1 MRKVMFSPDALMIF
15 PLERL
20 VHRSVKSLSLVMTLT
35 ILLGTLTQANF
46 AQAATMSAPMK
57 IGIIGSG
64 NIGSTLGS
72 YWAQAGHQVL
82 FSSRH
87 PDNLKPLVEKV
98 GPRARAGTVSEA
110 IAFGEVILIAVP
122 YGSMPQIAR
131 DYAKDLAGK
140 IVMDT
145 GNAVLARDGEIAK
158 EARAK
163 GVGLTTQ
170 RLLPGARVVRAFNTL
185 GVSRLR
191 SNANR
196 AEGRI
201 GIPMAGDDQEALHI
215 ASILVRDAG
224 FDPAVLGG
232 MDRARLF
239 EQTNPL
245 YGQEISAQEMIE
257 RAKKLQQ

>member
-1 MRKVMFSPDALMIF
+1 MKHHSFFSRPRWILCAKFVIAGLTFAIGAAPGVAF
-15 PLERL
+15 GQPAGVSPL
-20 VHRSVKSLSLVMTLT
+20 
-35 ILLGTLTQANF
+35 
-46 AQAATMSAPMK
+46 K

-64 NIGSTLGS
+64 NIGGTLGTF
-72 YWAQAGHQVL
+72 WAKAGHQVM

-87 PDNLKPLVEKV
+87 PDNLKQLVERV

-110 IAFGEVILIAVP
+110 IAFGDVILIAVP
-122 YGSMPQIAR
+122 YGSMPQIAK
-131 DYAKDLAGK
+131 DFGKDLAGK

-158 EARAK
+158 EAREK

-191 SNANR
+191 NNANR
-196 AEGRI
+196 PEGRI
-201 GIPMAGDDQEALHI
+201 AIPMAGNDQEALKV
-215 ASILVRDAG
+215 ASMLVRDAG

-232 MDRARLF
+232 LDRSRLF

-257 RAKKLQQ
+257 RAKKLP

>member
-1 MRKVMFSPDALMIF
+1 MKKAALWRSIF
-15 PLERL
+15 YGLSIITLAVTAGVVPSL
-20 VHRSVKSLSLVMTLT
+20 VFGQAVKSSNP
-35 ILLGTLTQANF
+35 I
-46 AQAATMSAPMK
+46 K

-64 NIGSTLGS
+64 NIGSTLGEF
-72 YWAQAGHQVL
+72 WAKAGHQVL

-87 PDNLKPLVEKV
+87 PENLKPLVESV
-98 GPRARAGTVSEA
+98 GPQARAGTVKDA
-110 IAFGEVILIAVP
+110 IAFGDVILIAVP
-122 YGSMPQIAR
+122 YGSMAQIAK

-145 GNAVLARDGEIAK
+145 GNAVLARDGEIGK
-158 EARAK
+158 EAREK

-185 GVSRLR
+185 GVNRLKT
-191 SNANR
+191 NANR
-196 AEGRI
+196 PEGRI
-201 GIPMAGDDQEALHI
+201 AIPMAGDDPEALKI
-215 ASILVRDAG
+215 AFMLVRDAG

-232 MDRARLF
+232 LDRSRLF

-257 RAKKLQQ
+257 RAKAIK

>member
-1 MRKVMFSPDALMIF
+1 MIKTDF
-15 PLERL
+15 L
-20 VHRSVKSLSLVMTLT
+20 KSIWAMIIWFFAVAMT
-35 ILLGTLTQANF
+35 GTLPATVFGQAVKTTN
-46 AQAATMSAPMK
+46 PLK

-64 NIGSTLGS
+64 NIGSTLGDF
-72 YWAQAGHQVL
+72 WAKAGHQVL
-82 FSSRH
+82 FSSRN
-87 PDNLKPLVEKV
+87 PENLKALVEQV
-98 GPRARAGTVSEA
+98 GPQARAGTVKDA
-110 IAFGEVILIAVP
+110 IAFGDVILIAVP
-122 YGSMPQIAR
+122 YGSMPQIAK

-140 IVMDT
+140 IVIDT

-158 EARAK
+158 EAREK

-185 GVSRLR
+185 GVSRLK
-191 SNANR
+191 NDANR

-201 GIPMAGDDQEALHI
+201 AIPMAGDDQEALKV
-215 ASILVRDAG
+215 ASMLVRDAG

-232 MDRARLF
+232 LDRSRIF

-257 RAKKLQQ
+257 RAKAIK

>member
-1 MRKVMFSPDALMIF
+1 MIMKEFHAKRSARIYLAGVLVALTCAMLNGA
-15 PLERL
+15 P
-20 VHRSVKSLSLVMTLT
+20 HTLY
-35 ILLGTLTQANF
+35 
-46 AQAATMSAPMK
+46 AQAPAPSAPLK

-64 NIGSTLGS
+64 NIGSTLGEF
-72 YWAQAGHQVL
+72 WAKAGHQVL
-82 FSSRH
+82 FSSRN
-87 PDNLKPLVEKV
+87 PESLKPLVEKI
-98 GPRARAGTVSEA
+98 GPQARAGTVSDA
-110 IAFGEVILIAVP
+110 IAFGDVVLMAVP
-122 YGSMPQIAR
+122 YGSMAQISK

-145 GNAVLARDGEIAK
+145 GNAVLARDGEIGK
-158 EARAK
+158 EAREK

-185 GVSRLR
+185 GVNRLR

-201 GIPMAGDDQEALHI
+201 AIPMAGDDQEALKI
-215 ASILVRDAG
+215 ASRLVRDAG

-232 MDRARLF
+232 MDRSRLF

-257 RAKKLQQ
+257 RAKAIK

>member
-1 MRKVMFSPDALMIF
+1 LAWATSISAP
-15 PLERL
+15 
-20 VHRSVKSLSLVMTLT
+20 HTLY
-35 ILLGTLTQANF
+35 
-46 AQAATMSAPMK
+46 AQAPATSPPLK

-64 NIGSTLGS
+64 NIGSTLGEF
-72 YWAQAGHQVL
+72 WAKAGHQVL
-82 FSSRH
+82 FSSRN
-87 PDNLKPLVEKV
+87 PEKLKPLVDKV
-98 GPRARAGTVSEA
+98 GSQARAGTVQDA
-110 IAFGEVILIAVP
+110 IAFGDVILIAVP
-122 YGSMPQIAR
+122 YGSMAQISK

-145 GNAVLARDGEIAK
+145 GNAVLARDGEIGK
-158 EARAK
+158 EAREK

-185 GVSRLR
+185 GVNRLR
-191 SNANR
+191 NNANR

-201 GIPMAGDDQEALHI
+201 AIPMAGDDQEALKV
-215 ASILVRDAG
+215 ASRLVRDAG

-232 MDRARLF
+232 MDRSRFF

-257 RAKKLQQ
+257 RAKAIK

>member
-1 MRKVMFSPDALMIF
+1 MKIILS
-15 PLERL
+15 RL
-20 VHRSVKSLSLVMTLT
+20 VRRSLQSLSIGLSLVALMSTAT
-35 ILLGTLTQANF
+35 RAKF
-46 AQAATMSAPMK
+46 AQAASASSPMK

-64 NIGSTLGS
+64 NIGSTLGTF
-72 YWAQAGHQVL
+72 WAQAGHQVL
-82 FSSRH
+82 FSSRN

-110 IAFGEVILIAVP
+110 IAFGDVILVAVP
-122 YGSMPQIAR
+122 YGSMAQISR

-145 GNAVLARDGEIAK
+145 GNAVLARDGEIGK
-158 EARAK
+158 EAREK

-185 GVSRLR
+185 GVNRLR
-191 SNANR
+191 NNANR
-196 AEGRI
+196 PEGRI
-201 GIPMAGDDQEALHI
+201 GIPMAGDDPEALKI
-215 ASILVRDAG
+215 ASMLVLDAG

-232 MDRARLF
+232 MNRSRLF

-245 YGQEISAQEMIE
+245 YGQEISAQAMIE
-257 RAKKLQQ
+257 RAKKLQP

>member
-1 MRKVMFSPDALMIF
+1 MKIILS
-15 PLERL
+15 RL
-20 VHRSVKSLSLVMTLT
+20 VRRSLQSLSIGLSLVALMSTAT
-35 ILLGTLTQANF
+35 RANF
-46 AQAATMSAPMK
+46 AQAASASSPMK

-64 NIGSTLGS
+64 NIGSTLGTF
-72 YWAQAGHQVL
+72 WAQAGHQVL
-82 FSSRH
+82 FSSRN

-110 IAFGEVILIAVP
+110 IAFGDVILIAVP
-122 YGSMPQIAR
+122 YGSMAQIAR
-131 DYAKDLAGK
+131 DYAKYLAGK

-145 GNAVLARDGEIAK
+145 GNAVLARDGEIGK
-158 EARAK
+158 DAREK

-185 GVSRLR
+185 GVNRLR
-191 SNANR
+191 NNANR
-196 AEGRI
+196 PEGRI
-201 GIPMAGDDQEALHI
+201 GIPMAGDDPEALKI
-215 ASILVRDAG
+215 ASMLVRDAG

-232 MDRARLF
+232 MNRSRLF

>member
-1 MRKVMFSPDALMIF
+1 MKKAAFWRKIIYGVAVVSLAITVGGMPFTVLGQA
-15 PLERL
+15 
-20 VHRSVKSLSLVMTLT
+20 VKSSNPL
-35 ILLGTLTQANF
+35 
-46 AQAATMSAPMK
+46 K

-64 NIGSTLGS
+64 NIGSTLGEF
-72 YWAQAGHQVL
+72 WAKAGHQVL
-82 FSSRH
+82 FSSRN
-87 PDNLKPLVEKV
+87 PDSLKPLVEKV

-110 IAFGEVILIAVP
+110 IAFGDVILIAVP
-122 YGSMPQIAR
+122 YGSMAQIAK

-140 IVMDT
+140 IVMDA
-145 GNAVLARDGEIAK
+145 GNAVLARDGEIGK
-158 EARAK
+158 EAREK

-191 SNANR
+191 NNANR
-196 AEGRI
+196 PEGRI
-201 GIPMAGDDQEALHI
+201 GIPMAGNDQEALKV
-215 ASILVRDAG
+215 ASMLVRDAG

-232 MDRARLF
+232 LDRSRLF

-257 RAKKLQQ
+257 RAKAIK

>member
-1 MRKVMFSPDALMIF
+1 MTPVTFKTDALMKF
-15 PLERL
+15 PLNSL
-20 VHRSVKSLSLVMTLT
+20 VHRTFSSLPIFFTLT
-35 ILLGTLTQANF
+35 LVLTTVTRINF
-46 AQAATMSAPMK
+46 AQAASTSEPMK

-64 NIGSTLGS
+64 NIGSTLGTF
-72 YWAQAGHQVL
+72 WAQAGHQIL
-82 FSSRH
+82 FSSRN

-110 IAFGEVILIAVP
+110 IAFGDVILIAVP
-122 YGSMPQIAR
+122 YGSMPQIAK

-158 EARAK
+158 EAREK

-185 GVSRLR
+185 GVNRLR
-191 SNANR
+191 NNANR
-196 AEGRI
+196 PEGRI
-201 GIPMAGDDQEALHI
+201 GIPMAGDDAEALKV
-215 ASILVRDAG
+215 ASLLVRDAG

-232 MDRARLF
+232 MNRSRLF

>member
-1 MRKVMFSPDALMIF
+1 MKKSALW
-15 PLERL
+15 
-20 VHRSVKSLSLVMTLT
+20 RSIEYGAAIITLAVTVGAAPAPVSGQAVKSGSPTR
-35 ILLGTLTQANF
+35 
-46 AQAATMSAPMK
+46 

-64 NIGSTLGS
+64 NIGSTLGEF
-72 YWAQAGHQVL
+72 WAKAGHQVL
-82 FSSRH
+82 FSSRN

-98 GPRARAGTVSEA
+98 GPQARAGTVKDA

-122 YGSMPQIAR
+122 YGSMAQISK

-140 IVMDT
+140 IVMDA
-145 GNAVLARDGEIAK
+145 GNAVLARDGEIGK
-158 EARAK
+158 EAREK

-185 GVSRLR
+185 GVNRLR
-191 SNANR
+191 NNANR
-196 AEGRI
+196 PEGRI
-201 GIPMAGDDQEALHI
+201 AIPMAGDDQEALKV
-215 ASILVRDAG
+215 ASMLVRDAG

-232 MDRARLF
+232 LDRSRLF

-257 RAKKLQQ
+257 RARMIK

>member
-1 MRKVMFSPDALMIF
+1 MKKAGFWRSILSAGAIIILMVTAGAMPSTVFGQAI
-15 PLERL
+15 
-20 VHRSVKSLSLVMTLT
+20 KSGNP
-35 ILLGTLTQANF
+35 I
-46 AQAATMSAPMK
+46 K

-64 NIGSTLGS
+64 NIGSTLGEF
-72 YWAQAGHQVL
+72 WVTAGHQVL
-82 FSSRH
+82 FSSRN
-87 PDNLKPLVEKV
+87 PESLKPLVERV

-110 IAFGEVILIAVP
+110 IAFGDVILIAVP
-122 YGSMPQIAR
+122 YGSMAQIAK

-145 GNAVLARDGEIAK
+145 GNAVLARDGEIGK
-158 EARAK
+158 EAREK

-185 GVSRLR
+185 GVNRLR

-196 AEGRI
+196 PEGRI
-201 GIPMAGDDQEALHI
+201 GIPMAGNDQEALKV
-215 ASILVRDAG
+215 ASMLVRDAG

-232 MDRARLF
+232 MDRSRLF

-257 RAKKLQQ
+257 RAKTIK